1 MDYIMADPKKG
12 SYEEI
17 ERAVR
22 EAARLDIR
30 TVVIPKGEW
39 QLERPVLLPD
49 SVTVILWGA
58 AISAK
63 GCAFQNEKSVLSY
76 ALATEQTD
84 IHILGFHGAAIHS
97 KEDYQIA
104 LSNIQRFRIS
114 GITFCGGRGLHLRHA
129 RKGTVKQLQF
139 ADSVNG
145 ICVEEGCRELILED
159 ISANTRE
166 EAVCWLG
173 GETTVWGRGNEMCQS
188 ILRRVLAKT
197 EGAPAI
203 AIRQGDVL
211 AEHLILRDITDET
224 SGDGCSVL
232 VGDGGAAVQDIT
244 VRNVSSLRLPV
255 QVGETCD
262 GVYVSSQNGKLHP
275 KATRVLCTDSG
286 EVPCKPTFAE
296 TKNYSWISANDPR
309 YQGQTDGETLQNAIN
324 AAGEGVLLIPRY
336 NARTGKCLWELDK
349 TLKLPSGITV
359 LLLDAHLRMQ
369 DYTYCNMLTAEGT
382 ENIRLLGIGSAVL
395 DSGIPNGL
403 KLKNAGKHGFGPI
416 TDNAL
421 VKLRNS
427 KNVKLSGLAIHQ
439 SRWYGVYCTG
449 CENVKVQDLAYYA
462 PPVFPDLGGV
472 YIAGGCRNVKVGRIT
487 GMIGAD
493 AVVLDATAQTGAGDI
508 ENVHISAMVAN
519 VSRCCMVRAFCHD
532 GQRIEKVVAE
542 CIVDSSLPE
551 QKKQPR
557 AMVCIGQPEGWSVKP
572 VAEGDLKTVLVRDV
586 CGRGASTVEL
596 GGKST
601 GVRIGNIHSFGNTGS
616 ILRSSPVPEVTEYLL
631 SETQETLCAVF
642 RKERTQLT
650 DCTADGLFFRCLQ
663 GSAYMRGTA
672 TSIITDKKKFVGTV
686 MDLSG
691 LETDSMQVKNVFA
704 LQVGAGIV
712 VTGKAKVAVEN
723 LQVALCGRTLTLCG
737 SNCTLTVDG
746 QPCEVTEYIAF

>member
-1 MDYIMADPKKG
+1 MDHIIAKG
-12 SYEEI
+12 NYEEI
-17 ERAVR
+17 QSAVNK
-22 EAARLDIR
+22 AARLDIR
-30 TVVIPKGEW
+30 TVVIPEGQW
-39 QLERPVLLPD
+39 QLEKPVLLPD
-49 SVTVILWGA
+49 GVTVILWGA
-58 AISAK
+58 ALYARE
-63 GCAFQNEKSVLSY
+63 GAFTNEKGELPY
-76 ALATEQTD
+76 ALETEQTD
-84 IHILGFHGAAIHS
+84 IHILGFRGASICSEKDYPISLYNVQHFSIQGISFHGGAGV
-97 KEDYQIA
+97 
-104 LSNIQRFRIS
+104 R
-114 GITFCGGRGLHLRHA
+114 LRHA

-139 ADSVNG
+139 SDALQGVR
-145 ICVEEGCRELILED
+145 IEEGCRELILED

-173 GETTVWGRGNEMCQS
+173 GETAVWGRSNEMCQS
-188 ILRRVLAKT
+188 ILRRVSAKT

-211 AEHLILRDITDET
+211 AEHLILRDITDGT

-232 VGDGGAAVQDIT
+232 VGDGEAAVQDIT

-255 QVGETCD
+255 QVEEACD
-262 GVYVSSQNGKLHP
+262 GVYVSSQKGKIHP
-275 KATRVLCTDSG
+275 KATRVLCADPG
-286 EVPCKPTFAE
+286 EVPCVPTFAE
-296 TKNYSWISANDPR
+296 TKDFSWISANDPG
-309 YQGQTDGETLQNAIN
+309 YQGATDAETLQNAID
-324 AAGEGVLLIPRY
+324 AAGEGVLLIPRH

-349 TLKLPSGITV
+349 TLTLPSGITV
-359 LLLDAHLRMQ
+359 VLLDAHLRMQ
-369 DYTYCNMLTAEGT
+369 DYTYCNMFGLEGT

-403 KLKNAGKHGFGPI
+403 KLKNAGKHGFGSI

-421 VKLRNS
+421 VSLRNVS
-427 KNVKLSGLAIHQ
+427 SAQISGLAIRQ

-449 CENVKVQDLAYYA
+449 CENITVQGLDYYA
-462 PPVFPDLGGV
+462 PPIFPDLGGV
-472 YIAGGCRNVKVGRIT
+472 YIAGGCRNVTVERIT

-493 AVVLDATAQTGAGDI
+493 AVVLDATPQTGAGDI
-508 ENVHISAMVAN
+508 ENVHISAMLAN

-532 GQRIEKVVAE
+532 GQKIIDLVAE

-616 ILRSSPVPEVTEYLL
+616 ILRSSPVPEVTEYIL
-631 SETQETLCAVF
+631 SETQETLCAAF
-642 RKERTQLT
+642 RKERTRLT

-672 TSIITDKKKFVGTV
+672 TSFITDKKKFIGTV

-691 LETDSMQVKNVFA
+691 LETEALQVKNVLA

-723 LQVALCGRTLTLCG
+723 LQVALCGRELTLCG
-737 SNCTLTVDG
+737 PDCTLTVDG
-746 QPCEVTEYIAF
+746 QPCEVTEHIAL